1 MQKLNLIIIGGG
13 MFVSGQS
20 NDDFGTILPS
30 VLQAK
35 KNNLV
40 NDITICCKSLK
51 TAKKNIKKY
60 KKIIKLLNL
69 KSNIEVFPQNKDD
82 PNGYLKILKK
92 KNLIAQLLVFQI
104 IYIIRY
110 AKMCLVIK
118 FIA

>member
-40 NDITICCKSLK
+40 NDITICCKSQK
-51 TAKKNIKKY
+51 QQKKKYKNIKNY
-60 KKIIKLLNL
+60 KIIK
-69 KSNIEVFPQNKDD
+69 S
-82 PNGYLKILKK
+82 KIK
-92 KNLIAQLLVFQI
+92 
-104 IYIIRY
+104 Y
-110 AKMCLVIK
+110 
-118 FIA
+118 

>member
-92 KNLIAQLLVFQI
+92 KKI
-104 IYIIRY
+104 
-110 AKMCLVIK
+110 
-118 FIA
+118 